1 MQNSRLEFQ
10 RIRGGWLRGFRPI
23 YQKELAYWF
32 GTTRWASQLVIWL
45 GLTVAPVLLAT
56 PDNSP
61 ERGIS
66 YLAAFLQVGSNLM
79 SIGAVLMA
87 QSAIVEEKLTQT
99 LLWIFSKPL
108 SAAGFILA
116 KFAAYGVFVGS
127 IVVGIPA
134 IAIYLAAAVAGF
146 PPGIS
151 FFNYLLAVWMIY
163 LLVMFSVALTL
174 LLGAMFNR
182 ASIVTSIGI
191 FVFLGGTSLGSNPQ
205 LRFLQP
211 YSLWALQ
218 GNASMALV
226 GKMPPTAWSAMG
238 CAVLMIGLCLSI
250 AIWRMQQYEH

>member
-1 MQNSRLEFQ
+1 MQNSKSEFQ
-10 RIRGGWLRGFRPI
+10 RISSGWLRGFRPV

-32 GTTRWASQLVIWL
+32 GTTRWISQLVIWQALAVFPILL
-45 GLTVAPVLLAT
+45 GT

-79 SIGAVLMA
+79 SIGAVLVA
-87 QSAIVEEKLTQT
+87 QSAITEEKMTQT

-108 SAAGFILA
+108 SAAGFITA

-127 IVVGIPA
+127 MVVGIPA
-134 IAIYLAAAVAGF
+134 TTMYLAAAVAGF

-151 FFNYLLAVWMIY
+151 FLDYLLAVWMLY

-182 ASIVTSIGI
+182 VSIVTSIGI

-211 YSLWALQ
+211 YSPWALQ
-218 GNASMALV
+218 SNASMALV
-226 GKMPPTAWSAMG
+226 GKMPATAWMAMG
-238 CAVLMIGLCLSI
+238 CAVLMIGICLLI
-250 AIWRMQQYEH
+250 ATWRIQQYEH